1 MITITE
7 QQRRNNM
14 ENMTT
19 DELIDRIHKW
29 QIEAS
34 SGYNDGWTRQHYQEK
49 LDQYEGP
56 YSDGAEVH
64 TQWEKA
70 TTEIWGELNSEEYKD
85 DPDDPLNQES
95 SSEWFDTVGDE
106 VLGLSQVHFSDFGEE
121 LKSASPEARAYF
133 AERELPPTSSSEESP
148 EGMSDEELDDAM
160 QQATDDYDEL
170 RDTPEGQAAYDKLVG
185 LEGEKKRRRSE
196 ESITPK
202 GSFRKVQEQWVKNNL
217 KVL

>member
-1 MITITE
+1 M
-7 QQRRNNM
+7 
-14 ENMTT
+14 
-19 DELIDRIHKW
+19 
-29 QIEAS
+29 
-34 SGYNDGWTRQHYQEK
+34 
-49 LDQYEGP
+49 
-56 YSDGAEVH
+56 
-64 TQWEKA
+64 
-70 TTEIWGELNSEEYKD
+70 
-85 DPDDPLNQES
+85 NQES

-196 ESITPK
+196 ESIVPK
-202 GSFRKVQEQWVKNNL
+202 GSFRKVQEQWVRDNL
-217 KVL
+217 NVL